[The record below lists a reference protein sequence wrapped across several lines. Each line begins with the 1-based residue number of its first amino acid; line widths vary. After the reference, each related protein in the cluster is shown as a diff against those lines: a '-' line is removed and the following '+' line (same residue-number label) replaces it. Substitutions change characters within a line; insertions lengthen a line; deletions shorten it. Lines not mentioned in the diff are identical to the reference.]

1 MEMHQVRYFL
11 AVCET
16 LNFTRAAERCN
27 VSQPALTRGIK
38 TLEDELGG
46 SLFNRERNQTNL
58 TELGR
63 LMLPHLQEVWEQQ
76 EQARQRAKGFAQLK
90 DAPLRLGVMCSI
102 GPTRLVP
109 VVQSFHDRYPG
120 IELHLMDSKCG
131 VLQEQL
137 INGELDVAIYAL
149 PEGID
154 ERLHA
159 RPLFA
164 ERFMIITA
172 PGHDFERQ
180 NAVRATDLH
189 GRPYLSRAG
198 CEYGPYMQSI
208 LETRGVKVTRIYR
221 SDRDDW
227 VQAMVLGGLG
237 FGFFPEFSVALPGLV
252 VRPLVE
258 PAIERNVNLV
268 TVRGRPH
275 TPALAAFVKEL
286 ATHKFGQPRPSA

>member
-46 SLFNRERNQTNL
+46 PLFNRERNQTNL

-76 EQARQRAKGFAQLK
+76 EQARQRAKGFVQLK

-109 VVQSFHDRYPG
+109 VVQAFHDRYPG
-120 IELHLMDSKCG
+120 IELHLMDAKGG

-137 INGELDVAIYAL
+137 VNGELDVAIYAL

-164 ERFMIITA
+164 ERFMIIAA
-172 PGHDFERQ
+172 PGHAFERQ
-180 NAVRATDLH
+180 NAVKASDLD
-189 GRPYLSRAG
+189 GQPYLSRAG
-198 CEYGPYMQSI
+198 CEYGPYMQNI
-208 LETRGVKVTRIYR
+208 LETRGVKVARIYR
-221 SDRDDW
+221 SERDDW

-286 ATHKFGQPRPSA
+286 AGHKFGQPRSSA